1 MEEDD
6 PKSSCDIS
14 SEYYRLY
21 FKGLINEE
29 TTTVLAGFGVAICD
43 KENNLLF
50 QMKGPLHGSA
60 ITDLEAELMALRRG
74 LTEAVRLGITHIS
87 VYCDY
92 QTIFELVRFFFFAV
106 EGSHVFTSIV
116 ICVYIYLYCLEKKQY
131 LFSVL

>member
-74 LTEAVRLGITHIS
+74 LTEAVMGRYVLEEDNIVLLMDDVQRIRQQLAS
-87 VYCDY
+87 SIPVLVNED
-92 QTIFELVRFFFFAV
+92 QT
-106 EGSHVFTSIV
+106 
-116 ICVYIYLYCLEKKQY
+116 K
-131 LFSVL
+131 